1 MGYSQLGW
9 FQDRRSAQRKNTLL
23 KVYLSGERWTS
34 RGTARDVSRNGVF
47 VETDLRG
54 TTLGTLL
61 DLTFVLRKLEFIKLF
76 RYSAVVVRCADGG
89 LGLKFC
95 WAPRLDRLTK
105 QDPVH

>member
-1 MGYSQLGW
+1 MGDSQLGW
-9 FQDRRSAQRKNTLL
+9 FQDRRSAQRKNTTLR
-23 KVYLSGERWTS
+23 VYISGEQWTG

-54 TTLGTLL
+54 TKLGTLI

-76 RYSAVVVRCADGG
+76 RYSAVVVRNANGG